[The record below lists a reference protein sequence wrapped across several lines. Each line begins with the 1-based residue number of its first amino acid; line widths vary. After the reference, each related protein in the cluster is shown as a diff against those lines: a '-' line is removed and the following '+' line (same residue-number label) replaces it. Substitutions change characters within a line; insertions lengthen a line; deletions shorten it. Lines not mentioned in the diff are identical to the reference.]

1 MKKTIFFLILA
12 LVAATVIGFVLFRAW
27 QDTETELA
35 TMSEQYD
42 IARQTNNAAPLI
54 IEKVI
59 PDTSTNK
66 VSYIYQ
72 PIETT
77 GPVEGYV
84 SKGLADT
91 LAAALNVATKQID
104 RLTAKLIS
112 VEGAGKG
119 ERVTDTIHKTEWLVM
134 RDPVF
139 DVKVNL
145 GNDSIFPSAKIG
157 LAQAYAPYRKNIFSR
172 YEYRSVIRAS
182 DARVQISNIYDVNK
196 VPKSPRWG
204 IGVTAGPVVTPNG
217 LTWGAALG
225 VSYDIIQF

>member
-1 MKKTIFFLILA
+1 
-12 LVAATVIGFVLFRAW
+12 
-27 QDTETELA
+27 
-35 TMSEQYD
+35 
-42 IARQTNNAAPLI
+42 RQTNNAAPLI